1 MEEEK
6 SRTSKTAAGKS
17 TGSEYWNEKVPVK
30 LFSDGDKYTGSV
42 FVHVGNKSFLIRR
55 GEEVMVPRY
64 VAEVLKDS
72 ERQREE
78 AVHNSDKLQSDFERA
93 SSAYG
98 ISI

>member
-1 MEEEK
+1 MEEV
-6 SRTSKTAAGKS
+6 KTKPNKVSAGKS
-17 TGSEYWNEKVPVK
+17 TGNDYWNEKVPIK

-42 FVHVGNKSFLIRR
+42 FVHAGNKSFLIRR
-55 GEEVMVPRY
+55 GEEVVVPRY

>member
-1 MEEEK
+1 MEEAK

-17 TGSEYWNEKVPVK
+17 AGSDYWNEKVPVK

-64 VAEVLKDS
+64 VAAVLSDAD
-72 ERQREE
+72 RQREE